1 MARAYWVLDYRDVLE
16 VTLKLEEALGMA
28 SGRDFCKF
36 SLRVVYA
43 VHLPFPA
50 GLCPWW
56 SWFPSHQDIVI
67 GIALVLFL
75 NYLWFFFSLQ
85 KERKKKILGMRSV
98 H

>member
-28 SGRDFCKF
+28 SGRDFWKF
-36 SLRVVYA
+36 SLRVVCA

-50 GLCPWW
+50 GSCPWW
-56 SWFPSHQDIVI
+56 SWLPSHYDMVI
-67 GIALVLFL
+67 GIALLLFL
-75 NYLWFFFSLQ
+75 IFFSPS
-85 KERKKKILGMRSV
+85 KRKRKKIGMRSV